1 MFCSKFFCSFGK
13 KIGSCETNLEL
24 NSKAWFWDFIYS
36 LWWHNHIYC
45 IPTLECVLWA
55 MISCLG
61 RLKCRWLNHAAAK
74 PSPTTTLSRN
84 TKETAAAELGAP
96 LPRRTPHAADKSTRE
111 LQVTRENPH
120 SLETKVSSQVP
131 ISSHCVG
138 TLHVTTVH
146 GGIGSW
152 NNTSPTDAATVYLN

>member
-1 MFCSKFFCSFGK
+1 
-13 KIGSCETNLEL
+13 
-24 NSKAWFWDFIYS
+24 
-36 LWWHNHIYC
+36 
-45 IPTLECVLWA
+45 

-146 GGIGSW
+146 GGIGS
-152 NNTSPTDAATVYLN
+152 